1 MFAGHLRRRVQSQ
14 SCWIYCSEHR
24 QALEFTVCACVFVCS
39 FMFDE
44 PSSYLDVKQRLNA
57 AITIRSLITPDRWA
71 APPHLLPILNKK
83 TQRCTFHYNS
93 KYFSGT
99 SLWWSTT
106 WVCWITSP
114 TSSAV
119 CTVCQVPTVW
129 SLCRSA
135 SEKVSPFG
143 PDVNLRCRL
152 LRRRRWSSNQF
163 MYQRF
168 IPGINIFLDGYVPT
182 ENLRFRETSLVFKVA
197 ETANE
202 EEVKRLRHYQVSDL
216 LHLLLSPVLPVP
228 HSVCSFPPVPWHVQD
243 DGRVHTGDQGWRIHR
258 LWDHGDAGRERYV
271 FCLTSTLPTVC

>member
-1 MFAGHLRRRVQSQ
+1 
-14 SCWIYCSEHR
+14 
-24 QALEFTVCACVFVCS
+24 
-39 FMFDE
+39 MFDE

-143 PDVNLRCRL
+143 PDVNLRCCGGGGGARTSSCI
-152 LRRRRWSSNQF
+152 RDSFQVSTSSWMVMSPPRTSGSVRRRWCSKWQRRQMRRRWRDWDTTRWVTSSTSSCL
-163 MYQRF
+163 
-168 IPGINIFLDGYVPT
+168 PCSLFLTQCALFLQYPDMCKMMGEFTLEIRGGEFTDSEIMVMLG
-182 ENLRFRETSLVFKVA
+182 ENGMCSVWHQHFQLCAK
-197 ETANE
+197 
-202 EEVKRLRHYQVSDL
+202 
-216 LHLLLSPVLPVP
+216 
-228 HSVCSFPPVPWHVQD
+228 HSCQ
-243 DGRVHTGDQGWRIHR
+243 
-258 LWDHGDAGRERYV
+258 
-271 FCLTSTLPTVC
+271 